1 MSVDFWINVGVI
13 AGIYGI
19 LTLGLQLNTGFTGL
33 LNFGQAGFMAIGA
46 YGAGILVAEGGFSL
60 WLAFSTSL
68 VLSVVAAMAI
78 GWSTSRLGQDQ
89 FAIVTI
95 AFAEIVRHILQNTEF
110 SGGNQGLIGFDVEWR
125 SASEWITLSLS
136 GIGLGEYK
144 QIPLLLF
151 VWITFAALTGLMKML
166 ERTPWSR
173 VLRGIRDDET
183 AIAALGKNTLWFR
196 MQSLAI
202 GAALAAV
209 AGFFIALD
217 VTYLYPGIFD
227 PTFTFFGFVILLIGG
242 LGNYWGIMLG
252 SVVFWT
258 LMEGSRLIETS
269 LSATEQASLRFL
281 VVGFLL
287 IVLSR
292 VYHHGFF
299 GNSRERARDHDY

>member
-19 LTLGLQLNTGFTGL
+19 LTLGLQLNTGITGL

-46 YGAGILVAEGGFSL
+46 YGAGILVAEAGFSL

-68 VLSVVAAMAI
+68 VLSVAAAMAI
-78 GWSTSRLGQDQ
+78 GWSTSRLGPDQ

-95 AFAEIVRHILQNTEF
+95 AFAEIIRHILQNTEF
-110 SGGNQGLIGFDVEWR
+110 SGGNQGLIGFDMEWR
-125 SASEWITLSLS
+125 SASEWIALLLSEV
-136 GIGLGEYK
+136 GLGEYK
-144 QIPLLLF
+144 QIPLFLF
-151 VWITFAALTGLMKML
+151 VWITLAVLTGLMKML

-173 VLRGIRDDET
+173 ALRGIRDDEG

-227 PTFTFFGFVILLIGG
+227 PTYTFFGFVILLIGG
-242 LGNYWGIMLG
+242 LGNYWGVVLG

-258 LMEGSRLIETS
+258 LMEGSRLIEMS
-269 LSATEQASLRFL
+269 LSATQQASLRFI

-292 VYHHGFF
+292 VYPYGFL

>member
-78 GWSTSRLGQDQ
+78 GWSTSRLGPDQ

-292 VYHHGFF
+292 VYPHGFF

>member
-1 MSVDFWINVGVI
+1 MI

-33 LNFGQAGFMAIGA
+33 LNFGQAGYMAIGA
-46 YGAGILVAEGGFSL
+46 YGAGILVAEAGFSL

-68 VLSVVAAMAI
+68 VLSAAVAMVI
-78 GWSTSRLGQDQ
+78 GWSTSRLGPDQ

-95 AFAEIVRHILQNTEF
+95 AFAEIVRHILQNTDF

-125 SASEWITLSLS
+125 SASEWITLLFS

-151 VWITFAALTGLMKML
+151 VWITFVALTGLMKML

-202 GAALAAV
+202 GAALAVV

-292 VYHHGFF
+292 VCPHGFL
-299 GNSRERARDHDY
+299 GNSRGRDHDH

>member
-46 YGAGILVAEGGFSL
+46 YGAGILVAEAGFSL

-78 GWSTSRLGQDQ
+78 GWSTRRLGPDQ

-110 SGGNQGLIGFDVEWR
+110 SGGNQGLIGFDMEWR
-125 SASEWITLSLS
+125 SASEWITLLLS

-144 QIPLLLF
+144 QIPLFLF
-151 VWITFAALTGLMKML
+151 VWITLAALTGLMKML

-173 VLRGIRDDET
+173 VLRGIRDDEG

-242 LGNYWGIMLG
+242 LGNYWGVMLG

-258 LMEGSRLIETS
+258 LMEGARLIETS

-292 VYHHGFF
+292 VYPYGFL
-299 GNSRERARDHDY
+299 GNSRGRARDHDY

>member
-46 YGAGILVAEGGFSL
+46 YGAGILVAEAGFSL

-68 VLSVVAAMAI
+68 FLSAAVAMVI
-78 GWSTSRLGQDQ
+78 GWSTSRLGPDQ

-110 SGGNQGLIGFDVEWR
+110 SGGNQGLMGFDVEWR

-292 VYHHGFF
+292 VYPHGFF

>member
-46 YGAGILVAEGGFSL
+46 YGAGILVAEAGFSL

-68 VLSVVAAMAI
+68 VLSAAVAMVI
-78 GWSTSRLGQDQ
+78 GWSTSRLGPDQ

-95 AFAEIVRHILQNTEF
+95 AFAEIVRHILQNTDF

-125 SASEWITLSLS
+125 SASEWITSLFS

-144 QIPLLLF
+144 QIPLLLL

-202 GAALAAV
+202 GAAVAAV

-292 VYHHGFF
+292 VYPHGFL
-299 GNSRERARDHDY
+299 GNRGGRGRAHDY

>member
-46 YGAGILVAEGGFSL
+46 YGAGILVAEAGFSL

-68 VLSVVAAMAI
+68 VLSAAVAMVI
-78 GWSTSRLGQDQ
+78 GWSTSRLGPDQ

-95 AFAEIVRHILQNTEF
+95 AFAEIVRHILQNTDF

-125 SASEWITLSLS
+125 SASEWITLLFS

-151 VWITFAALTGLMKML
+151 VWITFAGLTGLMKML

-281 VVGFLL
+281 VVGLLL

-292 VYHHGFF
+292 VCPHGFL
-299 GNSRERARDHDY
+299 GNSRGRGRAHDY

>member
-1 MSVDFWINVGVI
+1 
-13 AGIYGI
+13 
-19 LTLGLQLNTGFTGL
+19 
-33 LNFGQAGFMAIGA
+33 
-46 YGAGILVAEGGFSL
+46 
-60 WLAFSTSL
+60 
-68 VLSVVAAMAI
+68 
-78 GWSTSRLGQDQ
+78 
-89 FAIVTI
+89 
-95 AFAEIVRHILQNTEF
+95 
-110 SGGNQGLIGFDVEWR
+110 
-125 SASEWITLSLS
+125 
-136 GIGLGEYK
+136 
-144 QIPLLLF
+144 
-151 VWITFAALTGLMKML
+151 
-166 ERTPWSR
+166 
-173 VLRGIRDDET
+173 
-183 AIAALGKNTLWFR
+183 LGKNTLWFR

-281 VVGFLL
+281 VVGLLL

-292 VYHHGFF
+292 VYPHGFL
-299 GNSRERARDHDY
+299 GNRGGRGRAHDY

>member
-46 YGAGILVAEGGFSL
+46 YGAGILVAEAGFSL

-68 VLSVVAAMAI
+68 VLSAAVAIVI
-78 GWSTSRLGQDQ
+78 GWSTSRLGPDQ

-95 AFAEIVRHILQNTEF
+95 AFAEIVRHILQNTDF

-125 SASEWITLSLS
+125 SASEWITSLFS

-144 QIPLLLF
+144 QIPLLLL

-202 GAALAAV
+202 GAAVAAV

-292 VYHHGFF
+292 VYPHGFL
-299 GNSRERARDHDY
+299 GNRGGRGRAHDY

>member
-46 YGAGILVAEGGFSL
+46 YGAGILVAEAGFSL
-60 WLAFSTSL
+60 WLAFSASL
-68 VLSVVAAMAI
+68 VLSAVVAMVI
-78 GWSTSRLGQDQ
+78 GWSTSRLGPDQ

-95 AFAEIVRHILQNTEF
+95 AFAEIVRHILQNTDF

-125 SASEWITLSLS
+125 SASEWITSLFS

-292 VYHHGFF
+292 VYPHGFL
-299 GNSRERARDHDY
+299 GSSRGRARDHDY

>member
-46 YGAGILVAEGGFSL
+46 YGAGILVAEAGFSL

-68 VLSVVAAMAI
+68 VLSAAVAMVI
-78 GWSTSRLGQDQ
+78 GWSTSRLGPDQ
-89 FAIVTI
+89 FAIATI
-95 AFAEIVRHILQNTEF
+95 AFAEIVRHILQNTDF

-125 SASEWITLSLS
+125 SASEWITLLFS

-151 VWITFAALTGLMKML
+151 VWITFGGLTGLMKML

-292 VYHHGFF
+292 VYPHGFL
-299 GNSRERARDHDY
+299 GNRGGRGRAHDY